1 MNLSRVG
8 KQTVRSLCIQNA
20 VDQFFTLQ
28 VAKMLPDG
36 EKIRQNLGGVEFVG
50 QAVPHGHTG
59 VGSQSFHDLLAKTT
73 VFDAVIHPTQHTGGV
88 SNGLLLTQLG
98 AAGIQIGGMHTEI
111 GGGHLECT
119 TGAGGGFFE
128 DQGDGFT
135 LAEPMG
141 DAGLFLGLQI
151 STRCELL
158 VMLKLQQYHLS
169 IHDHLQG

>member
-1 MNLSRVG
+1 
-8 KQTVRSLCIQNA
+8 
-20 VDQFFTLQ
+20 
-28 VAKMLPDG
+28 MLPDG
-36 EKIRQNLGGVEFVG
+36 EKICQNLRGVEFVG

-98 AAGIQIGGMHTEI
+98 AAGIQIGGMHSEI

-151 STRCELL
+151 SGEVKKVLDFRRGEVQQLEKMFVFHGALL
-158 VMLKLQQYHLS
+158 TEPWK
-169 IHDHLQG
+169 GRF